1 MHDEKPRNSGSM
13 VASASS
19 AASSAARTA
28 AAAQLARHS
37 DALIALSHDLH
48 ANPELSWEE
57 HRSVVRTA
65 EPLAAHPAFRMT
77 EKAGGID
84 TAFVAT
90 AGNGP
95 LHVGICAEYDALPGV
110 GHACGH
116 NIIAAAAVGAG
127 LLLAEMADDLGL
139 TVTVFGCPAEEGGGG
154 KISMLEAGLFDGVHA
169 GMMVHPAPIDADR
182 MHCLAVS
189 HFDVHYH
196 GQTAHASAFP
206 QKGINAADA
215 ITVAQVGIGLLRQH
229 IRSTDRIHG
238 IVTKGGDAP
247 NIVPDH
253 TTYKAYVRARTIA
266 ELQELEPRV
275 RNILAAGALA
285 TGCTHEVIQFSDVYS
300 EFLDD
305 EDTLALFRTNAE
317 SLGRSFPAPQ
327 KRRPPMTPHDGEH
340 AISASTDMA
349 NVSLKIPS
357 IHPMVGIDAKG
368 SSNHQPEF
376 TAACATTSADK
387 AVRDGALAMALTCID
402 LATDANHRNRLLTGT
417 WPL

>member
-1 MHDEKPRNSGSM
+1 MATARNDPRGAATALLNDLT
-13 VASASS
+13 SS
-19 AASSAARTA
+19 
-28 AAAQLARHS
+28 L
-37 DALIALSHDLH
+37 LALSHDLH
-48 ANPELSWEE
+48 DHPEISWEE
-57 HRSVVRTA
+57 HRSVGRTA
-65 EPLAAHPAFRMT
+65 DPLAAHKSFRIT

-90 AGNGP
+90 AGSGP
-95 LHVGICAEYDALPGV
+95 LHIGICAEYDALPGI

-116 NIIAAAAVGAG
+116 NIIASAAVGAG
-127 LLLAEMADDLGL
+127 LLLADLADDLGI

-169 GMMVHPAPIDADR
+169 AMMVHPAPIDADR

-215 ITVAQVGIGLLRQH
+215 ITVAQVGLGLLRQH

-253 TTYKAYVRARTIA
+253 TIYKAYVRSRTLA
-266 ELQELEPRV
+266 ELEELEPRV

-285 TGCTHEVIQFSDVYS
+285 TGCTHEVIQFSDRYS

-305 EDTLALFRTNAE
+305 EDTLAAFRTNAE
-317 SLGRSFPAPQ
+317 GLGRSFPAPQ

-357 IHPMVGIDAKG
+357 IHPMVGIEARG
-368 SSNHQPEF
+368 ASNHQPEF
-376 TAACATTSADK
+376 TAACRTESADK

-402 LATDANHRNRLLTGT
+402 LATDATHRDRLLNGS
-417 WPL
+417 WPK